1 MNQKHPNELT
11 LRVGILRQPTITVD
25 FHGGY
30 TDSKGIPLTGSVTL
44 TREDAGRYFNASSP
58 ESYATIHGVV
68 IGIGFHWEQRID
80 LAYQGDF
87 EIIADGDS
95 DIRIINIV
103 SIEEYLCSVISSEM
117 SATASPALLEAHAI
131 ISRSWVIAQILAHK
145 SKDKD
150 QKEAWMQQDS
160 CQEIIRWWDR
170 EDHDTFD
177 VCADDHCQRYQ
188 GLSQARNPRVVEAID
203 KTRGLVLTDSH
214 GNLVDARFSKCCGG
228 ATELFGTC
236 WSSHEHHEC
245 LQAFS
250 DSQTP
255 RLLPDLRDEANADT
269 WIESRPDAFC
279 ANPTPEILKQILKDY
294 DQETRDFYRWT
305 VTWDGEAL
313 SENIRKRLP
322 EANIGRIKRLTPV
335 RRGTSGRIE
344 LLRITGSDGEV
355 IIGKELLIRKVLS
368 DSHLYSSAFTIHYED
383 MDADG
388 YPSRIILHGAGWGH
402 GVGLCQIGAA
412 VMGEQG
418 YSSAQILAHYFPGSA
433 LTPAVNVCGNA

>member
-1 MNQKHPNELT
+1 MTQTHHNDLT
-11 LRVGILRQPTITVD
+11 LRVGILSQPTITVD

-30 TDSKGIPLTGSVTL
+30 TDSKERPVSGSVTL
-44 TREDAGRYFNASSP
+44 TCKDAGRQFIASHP

-68 IGIGFHWEQRID
+68 IGIGFHWEQRVD
-80 LAYQGDF
+80 LSYPGDF
-87 EIIADGDS
+87 EIIAESDS
-95 DIRIINIV
+95 GIRIINIV

-145 SKDKD
+145 SAHTSPDTNVE
-150 QKEAWMQQDS
+150 QPENGT
-160 CQEIIRWWDR
+160 EIIRWWDR

-188 GLSQARNPRVVEAID
+188 GLSQARNPRVVEAIN

-245 LQAFS
+245 LQALS
-250 DSQTP
+250 DSPTP
-255 RLLPDLRDEANADT
+255 MLIPDLRNETNAEA
-269 WIESRPDAFC
+269 WIASRPDAFC

-294 DQETRDFYRWT
+294 DQQTRDFYRWT
-305 VTWDGEAL
+305 VAWDAEAL
-313 SENIRKRLP
+313 SDNICKRLP
-322 EANIGRIKRLTPV
+322 EANIGRIKRLTAL

-344 LLRITGSDGEV
+344 LLRITGSDGEAV
-355 IIGKELLIRKVLS
+355 IGKELLIRKVLS
-368 DSHLYSSAFTIHYED
+368 DSHLYSSAFTVHYED

-412 VMGEQG
+412 VMGERG
-418 YSSAQILAHYFPGSA
+418 YSSARILAHYFPGSA
-433 LTPAVNVCGNA
+433 LTSATDVCSKA